1 MPGSSRSLRHAA
13 RGLVVFLIPATTG
26 ELRGQ
31 DIELLG
37 EIHGTRPPPAY
48 YRQLRDDPNAFRF
61 TLEGEERLDRLRAGM
76 RARAR
81 FGPGARSVPAARQG
95 LGPRE
100 EAVVGAFHFPLV
112 LGLFS
117 DGPGAPAFSRAAI
130 QAEFFDGPN
139 SLGQTI
145 PEFFGELSG
154 GLVEMVGETS
164 DWQTTELT
172 REEVTLGGGG
182 LVASRTGGIGAF
194 IEAVLKR
201 VDAPGVDWSRFDQS
215 GDGFVDLL
223 TVIHPGRGAECDG
236 ATNRIW
242 SHRWS
247 LSSVTGGRL
256 PDGFRT
262 STPRLDGQGYIHV
275 DDYTVQPLL
284 ACDGEWISEI
294 GTFAHELG
302 HGFGLPDLYRTA
314 TGAFV
319 PGAGNWDLM
328 STGGWGCGGTTPEHP
343 CHMGAWTKAALGW
356 VAVEIVEPGT
366 DGVVALEAVERA
378 SGRVL
383 KLPARDGSN
392 EYLLLENR
400 QRIGADR
407 TLPEPG
413 LLIWHV
419 DEDILDRSWRSNGV
433 NNNPDRQGVWLRQA
447 DGRDELTAR
456 NQGRG
461 DAGDPF
467 PGCIKPSQADYVDPS
482 VPCGTNPAFHAGKPP
497 AALTHQGGPFGAT
510 LTEIELVGAAPHD
523 VRFRLNTGLSTI
535 TVEAEQG
542 GVPVE
547 LAGFELDGELQGN
560 TPIVFHSAPYQR
572 HEITAASGVPLG
584 PGERA
589 SFEAWRDGAPRSRV
603 LETGLSD
610 ETLVASYGQEELRLE
625 ITTNDP
631 ARGIAPGS
639 FSAEPGARLPEE
651 DGFWFPR
658 GTEFSILATPRRG
671 FAFRDWIGAGGASLA
686 NPLALLLDE
695 PEELMAN
702 FDLVYAVAPLPERFE
717 IRAATPEE
725 IVLDVRDGN
734 APVRWHVE
742 EGRLPKGLMLDS
754 PAGVIRGS
762 AAETGDFRATLLA
775 VDAIGLE
782 ARAALQM
789 RVTAPVLFVDGLV
802 SPFVGPNDRVTG
814 AEKVFLDAVGN
825 ADGGYDVGDLR
836 SYLLANPDLPQ
847 GAAAASS
854 PPRRGASSQEGAPGA
869 LHPLRGGHARE

>member
-433 NNNPDRQGVWLRQA
+433 NNNPDRQGVWLRA
-447 DGRDELTAR
+447 GGWEGRTHGEESGAW
-456 NQGRG
+456 GRR
-461 DAGDPF
+461 
-467 PGCIKPSQADYVDPS
+467 
-482 VPCGTNPAFHAGKPP
+482 
-497 AALTHQGGPFGAT
+497 GP
-510 LTEIELVGAAPHD
+510 V
-523 VRFRLNTGLSTI
+523 
-535 TVEAEQG
+535 
-542 GVPVE
+542 
-547 LAGFELDGELQGN
+547 
-560 TPIVFHSAPYQR
+560 
-572 HEITAASGVPLG
+572 
-584 PGERA
+584 
-589 SFEAWRDGAPRSRV
+589 SRV
-603 LETGLSD
+603 HQAVTSRLRRPLRTVWD
-610 ETLVASYGQEELRLE
+610 ESGISCRQ
-625 ITTNDP
+625 TTRGPHAPGRAIRGNAHGDRARRRCAARCP
-631 ARGIAPGS
+631 VSAEHRVVDDHRRGGAGRRARGARGLRARRRAAGEYPD
-639 FSAEPGARLPEE
+639 RLPL
-651 DGFWFPR
+651 R
-658 GTEFSILATPRRG
+658 
-671 FAFRDWIGAGGASLA
+671 
-686 NPLALLLDE
+686 AL
-695 PEELMAN
+695 P
-702 FDLVYAVAPLPERFE
+702 AP
-717 IRAATPEE
+717 
-725 IVLDVRDGN
+725 
-734 APVRWHVE
+734 
-742 EGRLPKGLMLDS
+742 
-754 PAGVIRGS
+754 
-762 AAETGDFRATLLA
+762 
-775 VDAIGLE
+775 
-782 ARAALQM
+782 
-789 RVTAPVLFVDGLV
+789 
-802 SPFVGPNDRVTG
+802 
-814 AEKVFLDAVGN
+814 
-825 ADGGYDVGDLR
+825 
-836 SYLLANPDLPQ
+836 
-847 GAAAASS
+847 
-854 PPRRGASSQEGAPGA
+854 
-869 LHPLRGGHARE
+869 